1 MTAPLAAS
9 ESTATPSSPGG
20 AWRRRLPGLGLAAG
34 LAVVSYGL
42 ATLPGLEVVGPLTV
56 ALLIGISLRTA
67 LGLAPVWV
75 EGTRYSARTVLR
87 LGIVLMG
94 ARLDFGLV
102 AKVGPRVLLLSLA
115 VIVGGILGIRWVTQ
129 RFGVP
134 EKLGTLLAVGTS
146 ICGAS
151 AVVAASS
158 VTRAEEEDTTL
169 AVGLCGILGTVGV
182 LFYVFVGP
190 LLGLSSAQLAILSG
204 ATLHEVAQVMAAA
217 FTWGTSAGDLGTL
230 VKLTRVVLLAPALVV
245 LGLASGA
252 GGAVRYSLK
261 EPPIPWFVI
270 GFLAVG
276 VLGTVGVVP
285 AAAKAWL
292 STASVFL
299 MVMAM
304 AAMGLGTHLSMVR
317 RAGMRVVYA
326 GLVGF
331 AALALAAWG
340 LIQLLSI
347 Q

>member
-1 MTAPLAAS
+1 MTPGTAVETVPAPP
-9 ESTATPSSPGG
+9 PSGSV
-20 AWRRRLPGLGLAAG
+20 WRRRLPGLGAAAG
-34 LAVVSYGL
+34 LAVASHWL
-42 ATLPGLEVVGPLTV
+42 ATLPGLKVVGPLTV
-56 ALLIGISLRTA
+56 ALLIGILLRTA
-67 LGLAPVWV
+67 LGLSPTLV
-75 EGTRYSARTVLR
+75 EGTRYSARSVLR

-94 ARLDFGLV
+94 ARLDFALV

-115 VIVGGILGIRWVTQ
+115 VIVCGILGIRWVTK

-146 ICGAS
+146 VCGAS

-182 LFYVFVGP
+182 LFFIFVGP
-190 LLGLSSAQLAILSG
+190 LLGLSSSQLAILSG

-245 LGLASGA
+245 LGLVSGA
-252 GGAVRYSLK
+252 GGSVRYSWK
-261 EPPIPWFVI
+261 EPPIPWFVM

-276 VLGTVGVVP
+276 GLGSVGVLP
-285 AAAKAWL
+285 AAAKATL
-292 STASVFL
+292 SSASVFL

-304 AAMGLGTHLSMVR
+304 AAMGLGTHISMIR

-331 AALALAAWG
+331 AALAVFAWG
-340 LIQLLSI
+340 LMRLLSI

>member
-1 MTAPLAAS
+1 MTSPLAAS
-9 ESTATPSSPGG
+9 EPAPVASSPGSV
-20 AWRRRLPGLGLAAG
+20 WRRRLPGLSLAAV
-34 LAVVSYGL
+34 LAVVSYWL
-42 ATLPGLEVVGPLTV
+42 ATLPGLKVVGPLTV
-56 ALLIGISLRTA
+56 ALLIGIALRTA
-67 LGLAPVWV
+67 LGLPGALV

-94 ARLDFGLV
+94 ARLDFALV
-102 AKVGPRVLLLSLA
+102 AKVGPRVLLLALA
-115 VIVGGILGIRWVTQ
+115 VIVGGITGIRWVTR

-169 AVGLCGILGTVGV
+169 AVGLCGILGTTGV
-182 LFYVFVGP
+182 LFYVFAGP
-190 LLGLSSAQLAILSG
+190 LLGLSTAQLAILSG

-217 FTWGTSAGDLGTL
+217 FTWGTAAGDLGTL
-230 VKLTRVVLLAPALVV
+230 VKLTRVVLLAPTLVV
-245 LGLASGA
+245 LGLVSGA
-252 GGAVRYSLK
+252 GGKVRYSWK
-261 EPPIPWFVI
+261 EPPIPWFVL

-276 VLGTVGVVP
+276 SLGSAGVLP
-285 AAAKAWL
+285 AAVKAEL

-304 AAMGLGTHLSMVR
+304 AAMGLGTHVSMIR

-331 AALALAAWG
+331 AGLALCAWG
-340 LIQLLSI
+340 LIQLLAI
-347 Q
+347 R